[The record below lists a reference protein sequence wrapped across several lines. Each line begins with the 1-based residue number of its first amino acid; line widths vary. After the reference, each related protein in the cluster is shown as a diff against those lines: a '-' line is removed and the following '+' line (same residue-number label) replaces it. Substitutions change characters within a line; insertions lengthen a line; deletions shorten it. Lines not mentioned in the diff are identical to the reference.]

1 LIFLIKVIDF
11 IKSNFRAIDK
21 PHSPYLLLAALQGI
35 IIYSF
40 SIGILLGMIFTLIRL
55 KRSYPMPI
63 LILGIPL
70 FVVLVG
76 ILTIVFVLT
85 VNNFFYYILTP
96 FYKKFLSLISKK
108 LNDFNK

>member
-1 LIFLIKVIDF
+1 
-11 IKSNFRAIDK
+11 
-21 PHSPYLLLAALQGI
+21 
-35 IIYSF
+35 
-40 SIGILLGMIFTLIRL
+40 
-55 KRSYPMPI
+55 MPI